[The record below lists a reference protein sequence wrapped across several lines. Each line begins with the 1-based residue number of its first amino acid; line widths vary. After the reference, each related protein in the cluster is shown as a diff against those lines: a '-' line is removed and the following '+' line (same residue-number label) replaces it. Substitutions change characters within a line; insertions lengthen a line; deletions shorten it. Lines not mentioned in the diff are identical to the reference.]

1 MNVQCSIVGWLVAC
15 LMFCYGATTVA
26 QPSHELW
33 NGLLRQHVSVS
44 GRVQYKLLKAEQK
57 TLNAYID
64 YLAKNT
70 PQPKWSKTEKM
81 AYWINVYNA
90 LTVRMVLE
98 HYPIKSIRDLNG
110 GNPWDVDCF
119 ETGGQRYSLNKIEN
133 DILRKKFGD
142 ARVHFALNCAAKSC
156 PPLYNRAFMA
166 NNLDAQLTDRTKRFL
181 RDPNATVIGRERV
194 LLNRIFEWYAA
205 DFEDIPA
212 FLTTF
217 SGTTVLQSAQVD
229 YLEYDWSLNQ

>member
-1 MNVQCSIVGWLVAC
+1 MVAILVAF
-15 LMFCYGATTVA
+15 LMFCDRTPIVA

-57 TLNAYID
+57 TLDAYLDHLSRNA
-64 YLAKNT
+64 
-70 PQPKWSKTEKM
+70 PQPKWSKAETM
-81 AYWINVYNA
+81 SYWINAYNA
-90 LTVRMVLE
+90 LTVRIVLQ
-98 HYPIKSIRDLNG
+98 HFPVKSIKDLHA

-133 DILRKKFGD
+133 DVLRKKFRD

-156 PPLYNRAFMA
+156 PPLYNRAFTA
-166 NNLDAQLTDRTKRFL
+166 SNLDAQLTDRTKRFL
-181 RDPNATVIGRERV
+181 RDPNANVIGRDRV
-194 LLNRIFEWYAA
+194 LLNRIFEWYAD

-217 SGTTVLQSAQVD
+217 SGTTVLESAQID
-229 YLEYDWSLNQ
+229 YLEYDWSLNR